1 MHYNGFSYIVQPSRL
16 QHFHN
21 GFSYIVQPSRLQHFH
36 RYTSKILL
44 RINRKTQNVFS
55 YFRSSR
61 NEQHKIVCNLKCSR
75 VESSQ
80 SVYSKTRYILVFWN
94 PTSHGY
100 NQLLTHLSLA
110 PVIKKKHWTFPHSIS
125 RLLIFG
131 QISHHVVW
139 HISNSTSK

>member
-1 MHYNGFSYIVQPSRL
+1 MHYNGFSYIVQP
-16 QHFHN
+16 
-21 GFSYIVQPSRLQHFH
+21 IRLQHFH

-110 PVIKKKHWTFPHSIS
+110 PVIKKTLNIPTFHFTSVNIWSNIPS
-125 RLLIFG
+125 RSVAYFKQYFKIF
-131 QISHHVVW
+131 
-139 HISNSTSK
+139 NSQGKIP